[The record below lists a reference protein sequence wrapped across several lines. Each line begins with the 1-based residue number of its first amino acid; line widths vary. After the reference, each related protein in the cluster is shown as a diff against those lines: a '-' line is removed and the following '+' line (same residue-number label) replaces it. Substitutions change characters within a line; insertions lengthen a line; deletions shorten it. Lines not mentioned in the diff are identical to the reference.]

1 MNSEYLR
8 TFVTLAQ
15 IGSYTK
21 TAQKMIMAPS
31 TVSKQ
36 IKQLEEET
44 GKLLIIRDKK
54 SVRLT
59 KEGEIFLEYAHRIL
73 DAEDACMSRLQT
85 FDDSPVSVRIGA
97 VSSLFQN
104 HISAWLQ
111 EYVKEE
117 LSFRCSVVMDHSQ
130 ILLNMLY
137 DGSIDLCVS
146 YRSFRENNCE
156 CVPFVRDEMILVTG
170 GINPTFPE
178 GITLEQLRALP
189 LLRETQLSVAA
200 PELSKQI
207 FERNDNV
214 SLSITTGNL
223 LLPFLRDGV
232 GYGFVVKSSVEEDLA
247 AGTLKRVPLLE
258 MPPLYL
264 QSYLVY
270 KKTNPWVEPALLN
283 SLQRYTQLV

>member
-44 GKLLIIRDKK
+44 GKILIIRDKK
-54 SVRLT
+54 SARLT

-85 FDDSPVSVRIGA
+85 FDDSRVSVRIGA

-104 HISAWLQ
+104 HVSPWLR
-111 EYVKEE
+111 EYVKEDP
-117 LSFRCSVVMDHSQ
+117 SFRCSVVMDHSQ

-137 DGSIDLCVS
+137 DGSIDLCLS

-156 CVPFVRDEMILVTG
+156 CVPFVRDEIILVTG
-170 GINPTFPE
+170 GLNPGFPE
-178 GITLEQLRALP
+178 GITRDELRGLP

-200 PELSKQI
+200 PEFFKQI
-207 FERNDNV
+207 FDHNDNV

-232 GYGFVVKSSVEEDLA
+232 GYGFVVKRSVESDLA
-247 AGTLKRVPLLE
+247 AGTLRHVKLRE
-258 MPPLYL
+258 IPPLYL
-264 QSYLVY
+264 PSYIIF
-270 KKTNPWVEPALLN
+270 KKTNPWVGPGLLD
-283 SLQRYTQLV
+283 SLQRYAQQT